1 MPTVV
6 RTRDLPAAP
15 DDVWQ
20 IVGDPYHLP
29 RWWPRVA
36 RVEAVAGGRFT
47 EVLSGARSGRNV
59 RADFRVE
66 EKRKG
71 ERLRFSQELAGS
83 PFERVLKA
91 SETTIAIAPGTSGS
105 GTTVT
110 ITISQRLRGLS
121 RLGSVLVRRAT
132 RKLLDEAL
140 DGLQDALGPA

>member
-1 MPTVV
+1 MPSVV
-6 RTRDLPAAP
+6 RSRELAAAP
-15 DDVWQ
+15 DEVWQ

-47 EVLSGARSGRNV
+47 EVLGGTRSGRNV
-59 RADFRVE
+59 RADFRID

-83 PFERVLKA
+83 PFERVLKEA
-91 SETTIAIAPGTSGS
+91 ATTIAIEPADAGRTR
-105 GTTVT
+105 VA
-110 ITISQRLRGLS
+110 ITIEQKLRGLS
-121 RLGSVLVRRAT
+121 RLGGFLVRRAT

-140 DGLQDALGPA
+140 DGLEDALGTP

>member
-6 RTRDLPAAP
+6 RSREVPAAP
-15 DDVWQ
+15 GDVWQ
-20 IVGDPYHLP
+20 LVGDPYHLP

-47 EVLSGARSGRNV
+47 EVLGGTRSGRNV
-59 RADFRVE
+59 RADFRIE

-83 PFERVLKA
+83 PFERVLREA
-91 SETTIAIAPGTSGS
+91 ETTIALEPAAAGGTRVAI
-105 GTTVT
+105 TVR
-110 ITISQRLRGLS
+110 QKLRGMA
-121 RLGSVLVRRAT
+121 RFGGFLVRRAT

-140 DGLQDALGPA
+140 DGMEAALGPA